1 MHYNGAT
8 STISENNEGQIAKM
22 KALAQKNIGYEQQ
35 LNKLKAVV
43 KPKAEAAPVAV
54 PATPTTVTVPDT
66 DEEEVVKL

>member
-43 KPKAEAAPVAV
+43 KPKTETTTVAV
-54 PATPTTVTVPDT
+54 PTDKPTDVPDT
-66 DEEEVVKL
+66 DEEVVKL